1 MSSNENFAGFVQDV
15 LATLFFTIQVDK
27 IISAEWVEQDVHVIF
42 ASEFF
47 DTGARV
53 NGRCFNDTT
62 PQTNQSS
69 GRNVDLKQNIKNVMK
84 DSTSFVTNKYIS
96 YDKYGLVIFTVFPD
110 HLLEE
115 L

>member
-15 LATLFFTIQVDK
+15 LATLFFAFQVDK

-84 DSTSFVTNKYIS
+84 DSTSFFASKWQVLKRMKS
-96 YDKYGLVIFTVFPD
+96 VIF
-110 HLLEE
+110 
-115 L
+115 